1 MMGEWRLYGI
11 FALMFFATW
20 LTRGAF
26 LLAGE
31 RVRLPQGLQRFLRFA
46 PAAALGALIAPELVG
61 GTGQPLD
68 FFSPRLAAAVA
79 VTLVVLRWR
88 NPWLPFFVGMG
99 VLLALQHL
107 EG

>member
-1 MMGEWRLYGI
+1 MEGLGLYGV
-11 FALMFFATW
+11 FAAMFFTTW

-31 RVRLPQGLQRFLRFA
+31 RVRLPASMQRFLRFA

-107 EG
+107 GG